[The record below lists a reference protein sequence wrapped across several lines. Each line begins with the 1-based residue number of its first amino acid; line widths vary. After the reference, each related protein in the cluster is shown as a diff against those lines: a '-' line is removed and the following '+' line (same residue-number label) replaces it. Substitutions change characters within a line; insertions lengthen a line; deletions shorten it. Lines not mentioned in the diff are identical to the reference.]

1 MANVPRALSFH
12 TAHDTMKPYQKN
24 EIAREGRF
32 CMKRVIALFTIAFV
46 FAGLAVFQYKDDD
59 SKSVTMA
66 APAEGFKPKAGFE
79 ATAFKLPALDE
90 QSYEV
95 GGKQGKLTFVNFWA
109 SWCGPCELEAP
120 DLQRLHEQ
128 YGEAIQL
135 IGVNATKYDKE
146 RAARDFVNE
155 HEFTFP
161 ILMDRVGDVTKQ
173 YKVDT
178 FPTTFL
184 IDGEGVIRERINGV
198 ITYEEWERL
207 IEKWM

>member
-1 MANVPRALSFH
+1 
-12 TAHDTMKPYQKN
+12 
-24 EIAREGRF
+24 
-32 CMKRVIALFTIAFV
+32 MKRVIALFTIALL
-46 FAGLAVFQYKDDD
+46 FAGLAVFQYKNDETG
-59 SKSVTMA
+59 SVTLA
-66 APAEGFKPKAGFE
+66 APAGDFKPKAGYE
-79 ATAFKLPALDE
+79 ASAFKLPALDE

-95 GGKQGKLTFVNFWA
+95 GGQQGKLTFVNFWA

-120 DLQRLHEQ
+120 DLQRLHEE
-128 YGEAIQL
+128 YGDAIQL
-135 IGVNATKYDKE
+135 YGVNATKYDKE
-146 RAARDFVNE
+146 RAAREFVNE

-161 ILMDRVGDVTKQ
+161 ILMDRVGEVTKQ

-198 ITYEEWERL
+198 ITYEEWQRL

>member
-1 MANVPRALSFH
+1 
-12 TAHDTMKPYQKN
+12 
-24 EIAREGRF
+24 
-32 CMKRVIALFTIAFV
+32 MKRVITLFTIAFV
-46 FAGLAVFQYKDDD
+46 FAGLALFQYNNDGSD
-59 SKSVTMA
+59 SVTLA
-66 APAEGFKPKAGFE
+66 APSADFKPKAGFA

-95 GGKQGKLTFVNFWA
+95 GGKQGKLSFVNFWA

-128 YGEAIQL
+128 YGETIQL
-135 IGVNATKYDKE
+135 YGVNATKYDKE

-161 ILMDRVGDVTKQ
+161 ILMDREGDVTKQ

-184 IDGEGVIRERINGV
+184 IDSEGVIRERINGV

>member
-1 MANVPRALSFH
+1 
-12 TAHDTMKPYQKN
+12 
-24 EIAREGRF
+24 
-32 CMKRVIALFTIAFV
+32 MKRAITLFTIAFV
-46 FAGLAVFQYKDDD
+46 FAGLAVFQYKSNDPNAVTLAATD
-59 SKSVTMA
+59 SD
-66 APAEGFKPKAGFE
+66 FKPKAGFQ
-79 ATAFKLPALDE
+79 ATAFNLPALDE
-90 QSYEV
+90 QSYQV
-95 GGKQGKLTFVNFWA
+95 GGKQDKLTFVNFWA

-135 IGVNATKYDKE
+135 YGVNATKYDKE

-161 ILMDRVGDVTKQ
+161 ILMDREGDVTKQ

-184 IDGEGVIRERINGV
+184 IDSEGVIRERINGV

-207 IEKWM
+207 IEKWI